1 MKNHTKNILVYNISY
16 KTSTDP
22 KTLQSR
28 FNNINEFIRFYDGTR
43 YLVLFWSEN
52 VASVTTELDIL

>member
-1 MKNHTKNILVYNISY
+1 MKNHTKNILVYKISY

-22 KTLQSR
+22 KTLQIR

-43 YLVLFWSEN
+43 YLVLF
-52 VASVTTELDIL
+52 

>member
-22 KTLQSR
+22 KTLQIK
-28 FNNINEFIRFYDGTR
+28 FNNINEFIRFYDGTQ